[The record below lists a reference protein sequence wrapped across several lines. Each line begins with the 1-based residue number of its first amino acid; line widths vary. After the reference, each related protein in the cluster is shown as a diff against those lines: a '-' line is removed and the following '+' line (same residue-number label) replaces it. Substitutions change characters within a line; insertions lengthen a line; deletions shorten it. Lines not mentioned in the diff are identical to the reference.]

1 MSGTQFEQA
10 QIKVERPQEF
20 EQLRGAVERVFAS
33 RAGQFLGKLRSRGLR
48 VREWE
53 KLLAARVLEELDTPL
68 AQGEQSARELYG
80 ALTVSDQAQM
90 REFYLTRLEQVEPKL
105 REKFSRLFE
114 TY

>member
-1 MSGTQFEQA
+1 MSGTRFVQA
-10 QIKVERPQEF
+10 QIKIERPQEF

-33 RAGQFLGKLRSRGLR
+33 RAGQFLGELRSRGLR

-53 KLLAARVLEELDTPL
+53 KLLAARVLEALDPAL
-68 AQGEQSARELYG
+68 ASGQSAQALYA

-105 REKFSRLFE
+105 REKFARLFE